1 MAENEKTTEVA
12 EVKKEAKK
20 PAKSNKVPFT
30 AKIGNFFRACK
41 SELKKIVWYSKKDTF
56 NSTLLVVI
64 VLIVCSAAIS
74 LLDYGFSQAIKL
86 LAKAL

>member
-1 MAENEKTTEVA
+1 MAENEKNTQVE
-12 EVKKEAKK
+12 EVKKDSKK
-20 PAKSNKVPFT
+20 PVKSDKVPFT
-30 AKIGNFFRACK
+30 TKIGNFFRACK

-74 LLDYGFSQAIKL
+74 ILDFGFAKVIEL
-86 LAKAL
+86 LASL